1 MPDSSQFV
9 DIGVARVDVGRH
21 DRCGFPEVI
30 FGPGK
35 TPGDMVAIARKI
47 MEHHGV
53 LLATRVDAAQT
64 AAMSEAF
71 RSLIVGVGICSVNTS
86 VAISLRTSACTPI

>member
-35 TPGDMVAIARKI
+35 TPGDMVAIARMI
-47 MEHHGV
+47 VENHGV
-53 LLATRVDAAQT
+53 LLATRVNEEQIT
-64 AAMSEAF
+64 AM
-71 RSLIVGVGICSVNTS
+71 R
-86 VAISLRTSACTPI
+86 